1 MRNAVVIF
9 TKVPKAGET
18 KTRLTT
24 ERGGILT
31 PEEAKDFYEAS
42 LLDVVDCC
50 IEAACCDIYVCHDL
64 GGDGTYLRQILDG
77 VSAPRSIRK
86 IFTDNGGSFDK
97 GMQYAADH
105 MLQGEKGERL
115 VDAILIVGGD
125 MPTLQPGTIRK
136 AFAALERLATT
147 VPCDGAA
154 PSANGDG
161 QCIGPAMVV
170 SADQECGFN
179 ILGYTHST
187 PFDFSGVFYNQDG
200 ITALDMISY
209 KAMEHTI
216 PLGMLDIVP
225 DVDVIVDFA
234 GFISVV
240 KTMQLAEKYDPTIKL
255 PKRTI
260 QALEVLGLVAT
271 APVPVNFTNK

>member
-42 LLDVVDCC
+42 LLDVVDSC
-50 IEAACCDIYVCHDL
+50 IEAACCDIYVCHDF

-77 VSAPRSIRK
+77 VSAPGSIRK
-86 IFTDNGGSFDK
+86 IFPDDGGTFDK

-105 MLQGEKGERL
+105 MLRGKKDDRL
-115 VDAILIVGGD
+115 ADAVLIVGGD

-136 AFAALERLATT
+136 AFTALERLATA
-147 VPCDGAA
+147 PCDGGA
-154 PSANGDG
+154 PPANNDG
-161 QCIGPAMVV
+161 QCIGAAMVV

-179 ILGYTHST
+179 ILGYTYST

-209 KAMEHTI
+209 KSMEHNI

-225 DVDVIVDFA
+225 DVDVMVDFA

-240 KTMQLAEKYDPTIKL
+240 KTMQLAEKHDSTIKL

-260 QALEVLGLVAT
+260 QALEELGLVAT
-271 APVPVNFTNK
+271 APVPVNFNNK